1 MAKDPAVLF
10 YTNDFLTGTFTMS
23 DEQVGKYI
31 KLLCLQHQ
39 KGLLSEKDMLSI
51 CKSYDEDIFAKF
63 IKTDAGFYNQRMKDE
78 ADKRKQ
84 YSESRRKN
92 KMKKK
97 DDEHMINISESYVS
111 HMENENEDEII
122 NINKDKNISKNAKS
136 KKEETELVFISDE
149 WKGLWAEWKEYR
161 LIEKKKWFKSNK
173 YEQMAIN
180 KLVKESDENLET
192 AQKMVVQS
200 MQKNWVDIYK
210 LKIENNVTTQSGNQS
225 GTFDKYRDR
234 LEQSRKFAEELDK
247 QRGFRP

>member
-97 DDEHMINISESYVS
+97 DDEHMINISESYVT

-149 WKGLWAEWKEYR
+149 WKGLWSEWKEYR
-161 LIEKKKWFKSNK
+161 LIEKKKWFKSTK

-180 KLVKESDENLET
+180 NLVKESDENLET
-192 AQKMVVQS
+192 AQKMILQS
-200 MQKNWVDIYK
+200 IENQWQSIYK
-210 LKIENNVTTQSGNQS
+210 LKTNNNVTTFTGNKPNNA
-225 GTFDKYRDR
+225 DIY
-234 LEQSRKFAEELDK
+234 K
-247 QRGFRP
+247 QRREEMHRIAAEIDRQRGIRP

>member
-97 DDEHMINISESYVS
+97 DDEHMINISESYVT

-136 KKEETELVFISDE
+136 KKEETELVFISEE

-161 LIEKKKWFKSNK
+161 LTETKKWFKSNK
-173 YEQMAIN
+173 YEQMKIN
-180 KLVKESDENLET
+180 QLVKDSEEDLET

-210 LKIENNVTTQSGNQS
+210 LKIENNVTTFTGNKPS
-225 GTFDKYRDR
+225 NADIY
-234 LEQSRKFAEELDK
+234 K
-247 QRGFRP
+247 QRREEMHRIAAEIDRQRGIRP

>member
-161 LIEKKKWFKSNK
+161 LTQTKKWFKSNK

-200 MQKNWVDIYK
+200 MEKNWIDIYK
-210 LKIENNVTTQSGNQS
+210 LKIENNVTTQSGNKPS
-225 GTFDKYRDR
+225 NYDLY
-234 LEQSRKFAEELDK
+234 EQRRQELHKWAAEIDK
-247 QRGFRP
+247 QRGFGQ

>member
-97 DDEHMINISESYVS
+97 DDEHMINISESYDK
-111 HMENENEDEII
+111 HMENENENEIV
-122 NINKDKNISKNAKS
+122 NINKDKNESKNAKS
-136 KKEETELVFISDE
+136 KTDVALVFISNEWQELWQGWVEHKRSQFKDKYKTAQSE
-149 WKGLWAEWKEYR
+149 QIAINQLVEMSGGEIETAREIVKASVSNLWKGL
-161 LIEKKKWFKSNK
+161 F
-173 YEQMAIN
+173 
-180 KLVKESDENLET
+180 
-192 AQKMVVQS
+192 
-200 MQKNWVDIYK
+200 K
-210 LKIENNVTTQSGNQS
+210 LKINNNASTQSGNQS

>member
-63 IKTDAGFYNQRMKDE
+63 FKTDAGFYNQRMKDE

-97 DDEHMINISESYVS
+97 DDEHMINISESYVT

-149 WKGLWAEWKEYR
+149 WKGLWVEWIEYKD
-161 LIEKKKWFKSNK
+161 IQFKQKYKANK
-173 YEQMAIN
+173 FEQIAIN
-180 KLVKESDENLET
+180 KLVKLSKGNLEE
-192 AQKMVVQS
+192 AQQIVCQS
-200 MQKNWVDIYK
+200 MEATWQSFYPLKNNTNVTTFTGNKPSNADIYK
-210 LKIENNVTTQSGNQS
+210 QRREEMHRIAAEI
-225 GTFDKYRDR
+225 DR
-234 LEQSRKFAEELDK
+234 
-247 QRGFRP
+247 QRGIRP